1 MAPTGS
7 EGGAGETI
15 PCRAAFDEIYDRHKD
30 FVFKVAFYLAREK
43 GEAEDLFQETWLRV
57 ARNYAGIKG
66 DPGKL
71 KPWLGTIVSNLHRDR
86 LRRKKTRLRH
96 FGRQVCPEAAEG
108 TGVSAYEAVDPAPGP
123 EKAAENAAL
132 AVRLKKVLDVLPERQ
147 RRVFILK
154 EVEGLSLEEV
164 AEALGIPLGTV
175 KSLGFRAVQ
184 SLRRLLSEQENM
196 KRKSLC
202 DVGIVKAI

>member
-7 EGGAGETI
+7 ESGTGETI
-15 PCRAAFDEIYDRHKD
+15 PCRSAFDEIYDRHKN
-30 FVFKVAFYLAREK
+30 FVFKLAFYLARDK
-43 GEAEDLFQETWLRV
+43 SEAEDLFQETWLRV

-71 KPWLGTIVSNLHRDR
+71 KPWLGTIVCNMHKDR

-96 FGRQVCPEAAEG
+96 FGRQIFPETAEG
-108 TGVSAYEAVDPAPGP
+108 TGAGAYEAVDSAPGP
-123 EKAAENAAL
+123 EKSAENAAL
-132 AVRLKKVLDVLPERQ
+132 AVRLKKALDILPERQ

-164 AEALGIPLGTV
+164 AEALGTPLGTV
-175 KSLGFRAVQ
+175 KSLGFRAVR
-184 SLRRLLSEQENM
+184 SLRRLLSEQENI